1 MGGQFDDMTVLPPY
15 SFGKGLEGK
24 GHKRE
29 YIYPRHTCVHHQF
42 MGSWW
47 GTKKVVLL
55 STKTHGL
62 GVVNKYLGSFQALNK
77 SK

>member
-1 MGGQFDDMTVLPPY
+1 MIILPPY
-15 SFGKGLEGK
+15 SFGKGPEGK

-29 YIYPRHTCVHHQF
+29 YLYPKHMCVHHQF

-47 GTKKVVLL
+47 GTQKVVSL

-62 GVVNKYLGSFQALNK
+62 RLINKYLNPFQALSK